1 MDVRER
7 DMQELQLVIG
17 SPINALTWTAALQL
31 LSDWAAKR
39 ESRYVCI
46 CNAHSVVTA
55 RRDPTFARIL
65 RNADMAT
72 PDGAPVAWMMRRRGI
87 TCQERINGP
96 DLMWRYCASAACRN
110 ESIYLYGSR
119 PETLSALQESL
130 AQNFPGLYIAGSYS
144 PPFRE
149 LTPEEDKAVVDA
161 INDSGAGIVWVSLGC
176 PKQEKWMAEHRGRI
190 RATMV
195 GVGAAFDYHAN
206 VIKRAPIWMQ
216 EHGLEWLHRLSSEP
230 RRLWQRYLITNSLFV
245 MYAAHQLLVQSKS
258 ESRAFR
264 PSLGYTALDV
274 FYLPG
279 ATPAL
284 TSEEAT
290 DAPQHLEEIS

>member
-1 MDVRER
+1 MGVQDS
-7 DMQELQLVIG
+7 DLQELRLVIG
-17 SPINALTWTAALQL
+17 SPIDALTWTSAVQR
-31 LSDWAAKR
+31 LSDWAMKH

-55 RRDPTFARIL
+55 RRDPGFAEIV

-72 PDGAPVAWMMRRRGI
+72 PDGAPVAWMMRRAG
-87 TCQERINGP
+87 TADQQRINGP

-119 PETLSALQESL
+119 PETLDALQRSL
-130 AQNFPGLYIAGSYS
+130 VQNFPGLQIAGSYS

-149 LTPEEDKAVVDA
+149 LTAEEDAAVVDA

-195 GVGAAFDYHAN
+195 GVGAAFDYHAQ

-216 EHGLEWLHRLSSEP
+216 DHGLEWLHRLSSEP

-245 MYAAHQLLVQSKS
+245 MYAAQQLLAQGNANN
-258 ESRAFR
+258 RAFR
-264 PSLGYTALDV
+264 PDLAATALDV
-274 FYLPG
+274 FHLPG
-279 ATPAL
+279 ATPSVNNEEPRELSPAL
-284 TSEEAT
+284 EEA
-290 DAPQHLEEIS
+290 S

>member
-1 MDVRER
+1 MDVQDR
-7 DMQELQLVIG
+7 DMQELRLVIG
-17 SPINALTWTAALQL
+17 SPIDVLTWAAAVQR
-31 LSDWAAKR
+31 LSDWAVKH

-55 RRDPTFARIL
+55 RRDPNFAQIL

-72 PDGAPVAWMMRRRGI
+72 PDGAPVAWMMRRGG
-87 TCQERINGP
+87 TAGQQRINGP

-119 PETLSALQESL
+119 PETLEALQKSL
-130 AQNFPGLYIAGSYS
+130 AQNFPGLRIAGSYS

-149 LTPEEDKAVVDA
+149 LTPEEDQSVVDA
-161 INDSGAGIVWVSLGC
+161 INESGAGIVWVSLGC

-206 VIKRAPIWMQ
+206 VIKRAPFWMQ
-216 EHGLEWLHRLSSEP
+216 DHGLEWLHRLSSEP

-245 MYAAHQLLVQSKS
+245 MYAAQQLLVQGKS
-258 ESRAFR
+258 EHSASRSGLA
-264 PSLGYTALDV
+264 STELDV
-274 FYLPG
+274 FHLPG
-279 ATPAL
+279 ATPVF
-284 TSEEAT
+284 TSEDTAEVART
-290 DAPQHLEEIS
+290 REDAS